1 MARDQWS
8 SGDITLKASTPTVGG
23 VKTMATFFGDA
34 DTASLTEF
42 YRGGGLVPDNNF
54 NSAIPTGGA
63 ISMTQFRN
71 ATNETYAL
79 SVTAAPINE
88 TTDKNVI
95 ITLTTTNVPNNTVIN
110 SRTTGVQTQDV
121 VGATSLDF
129 PFTVNNNTATSSFTI
144 VEDFVSDGGFDSN
157 GIPLAGNENA
167 TTTLYQG
174 AAGGDEIGG
183 DDGSVSWQIVDTSLS
198 WYAVVTQPTIS
209 GGIYVTS
216 NSYQE
221 IRAEG
226 YNSVVTVP
234 VSMPAFIMNASYNNP
249 TLRDPS
255 VSFSVSV
262 SLDSSYGTSGRLC
275 SGHQYS
281 LNQES
286 NRTLYNGN
294 TYTPSPPSWSSNTT
308 NPSIQVH
315 RDAYFPTGLTY
326 GTYQMVIQERG
337 RFIFTELSSPNR
349 VLGATGG
356 GMNFQTPQ
364 CIFKSTHTLEVTE
377 SGGG

>member
-1 MARDQWS
+1 
-8 SGDITLKASTPTVGG
+8 
-23 VKTMATFFGDA
+23 
-34 DTASLTEF
+34 
-42 YRGGGLVPDNNF
+42 
-54 NSAIPTGGA
+54 
-63 ISMTQFRN
+63 
-71 ATNETYAL
+71 
-79 SVTAAPINE
+79 
-88 TTDKNVI
+88 
-95 ITLTTTNVPNNTVIN
+95 
-110 SRTTGVQTQDV
+110 
-121 VGATSLDF
+121 
-129 PFTVNNNTATSSFTI
+129 
-144 VEDFVSDGGFDSN
+144 
-157 GIPLAGNENA
+157 
-167 TTTLYQG
+167 
-174 AAGGDEIGG
+174 
-183 DDGSVSWQIVDTSLS
+183 
-198 WYAVVTQPTIS
+198 
-209 GGIYVTS
+209 
-216 NSYQE
+216 
-221 IRAEG
+221 G